1 MRSRSTHHCSGF
13 TLYDLLI
20 VALIV
25 GILGAVTIPH
35 FKGMITE
42 NIPFDVLEKTINEL
56 VEIFR
61 EEFTHDERKFI
72 VSVKEGSPRW
82 DLLALEGV
90 EDLPAVKWKLL
101 NISIMDPAKHRKAVN
116 KLRDY
121 LGV

>member
-1 MRSRSTHHCSGF
+1 MRKVF
-13 TLYDLLI
+13 I
-20 VALIV
+20 VYMISHPRPMV
-25 GILGAVTIPH
+25 EIFSPQKKDIRDVFENE

-42 NIPFDVLEKTINEL
+42 EIPFDMLKKTINEL

-61 EEFTHDERKFI
+61 EKFTRDERKFI

-82 DLLALEGV
+82 DLLALEGI

-101 NISIMDPAKHRKAVN
+101 NISKMDRAKHRKVVS